1 VSAINDKRI
10 LLMLNNRNEQALTET
25 VQRYGALCR
34 SVARNILENDEDAEE
49 CLNDALLT
57 VWNAIP
63 PAQPENYCAY
73 LLKLVRNTALD
84 KYRSKQRAKRGNG
97 QVSQALDELSEI
109 FASSENVES
118 ELEQR
123 ALMEKVTAFLTKLP
137 KNQRDLFICRYWQS
151 ESVAQLAEHFDMTE
165 TNVKVMLS
173 RLRKRLQEYLREEGW
188 L

>member
-1 VSAINDKRI
+1 
-10 LLMLNNRNEQALTET
+10 MLNNRNEQALTET

-34 SVARNILENDEDAEE
+34 SVARNILGNDEDAEE

-63 PAQPENYCAY
+63 PAKPENYCAY
-73 LLKLVRNTALD
+73 LLKLVRNAALD
-84 KYRSKQRAKRGNG
+84 QYKSKQRVKRGSG

-109 FASSENVES
+109 FASSDNVES

-123 ALMEKVTAFLTKLP
+123 ELMKKVTAFLSQLP
-137 KNQRDLFICRYWQS
+137 RNQRDLFICRYWQS
-151 ESVAQLAEHFDMTE
+151 ESAAKLAERFDMTE
-165 TNVKVMLS
+165 NNVKVTLS
-173 RLRKRLQEYLREEGW
+173 RLRKRLQEYLRKEGW